1 MSTPPIDRNGTG
13 TGGGNGPGP
22 LRPLRGTL
30 GGRDRTH
37 RFRGPR
43 RGRRN
48 TGDPREGTL
57 PQPEPVES
65 RAVREAGEYPLVRR
79 ARRDGA
85 QAAARGVFD
94 PWVLAA
100 ADGLP
105 YLVALEYQRD
115 RVRARLVVASARAD
129 EDAVQEESRLRSLV
143 EEGTHRRARA
153 ERRRERLEVRRD
165 TVIAQLDRLARRADR
180 WDAFRDGLVGRY
192 ERRRRAGAPP
202 AAGEAPEGLTGR
214 GARSGRDVP
223 VRPGEDPRRTDL
235 RHADPRHPDGR
246 RTDTWQS
253 LADPGHDPGAGHGT
267 AEATRAAWEGA
278 KARPGLSPLARIALL
293 TLLALVELPVYYVV
307 FLRLHGNDRTG
318 ETLSVSLTLAVAT
331 VMVIAPH
338 CAARVLRGRAAT
350 GAIKLSALP
359 ALGILAAWGY
369 GAWMLGLLRAKLIF
383 APPETRTTNGR
394 TYTPK
399 NSVDALELSQTSVSA
414 MFIALLLLSGGIAF
428 LIGLGDEHPYLGSY
442 RHVVTRLDAAER
454 EIADAQRDIERASAA
469 LNSLAERRAERRRA
483 QEARLHAVGGLYE
496 SAAAS
501 YLNGVALGARDP
513 AVTEAATRLAR
524 RWPLLAEAPV
534 PVRV

>member
-65 RAVREAGEYPLVRR
+65 RAVREAGEHPLVRR

-202 AAGEAPEGLTGR
+202 AAGERVPGFLPWLASVTHFFRFSTEICSPPL
-214 GARSGRDVP
+214 SGKIDWPLSRTVGVP
-223 VRPGEDPRRTDL
+223 RKPPSENALFDSVTQESCLPSSTQPRNAGVSSPGT
-235 RHADPRHPDGR
+235 
-246 RTDTWQS
+246 
-253 LADPGHDPGAGHGT
+253 
-267 AEATRAAWEGA
+267 
-278 KARPGLSPLARIALL
+278 
-293 TLLALVELPVYYVV
+293 
-307 FLRLHGNDRTG
+307 
-318 ETLSVSLTLAVAT
+318 
-331 VMVIAPH
+331 
-338 CAARVLRGRAAT
+338 
-350 GAIKLSALP
+350 LP
-359 ALGILAAWGY
+359 ASSISLP
-369 GAWMLGLLRAKLIF
+369 LL
-383 APPETRTTNGR
+383 
-394 TYTPK
+394 PK
-399 NSVDALELSQTSVSA
+399 ASSVSA
-414 MFIALLLLSGGIAF
+414 GWFWKSTSW
-428 LIGLGDEHPYLGSY
+428 YGSNFP
-442 RHVVTRLDAAER
+442 
-454 EIADAQRDIERASAA
+454 ASWAHAAA
-469 LNSLAERRAERRRA
+469 LAARSEPLPPMFPSMIVARRYSARMSPLFSRSWMVSRKMFSNWAQTGQRKSSQMVRVEGASSVPTGMASSFSPTAPTGGTVGPDCAVLSFEESVFAAITPTIAASPRTATTAEEMISTLRRRSWA
-483 QEARLHAVGGLYE
+483 FSR
-496 SAAAS
+496 SRS
-501 YLNGVALGARDP
+501 R
-513 AVTEAATRLAR
+513 
-524 RWPLLAEAPV
+524 
-534 PVRV
+534 